1 MQQKFLEKTLGQQI
15 ADMAAKYPDD
25 NMIDYTDRDYS
36 RTWKEFNDECETI
49 ARGFMALGLKK
60 GSHISIWGTN
70 VPAWLLTFFG
80 SAKMGGIL
88 VTVNTSYKV
97 FELDYQLKQSDSEAI
112 VLIDGYKG
120 TSYIDIIN
128 ELCPELE
135 SCEPG
140 KLKSRRLPLLKS
152 VIYAG
157 EGECPAG
164 MVDWKDLYTLAEQT
178 PVEEFEAVRDS
189 CDCHEVVNIQY
200 TSGTT
205 GFPKGVMLTHYN
217 ILNNGQ
223 TIGDGMKFTHDDRLC
238 ITVPFF
244 HCFGMVLALMSC
256 ISHGTPFVP
265 IDMFNA
271 KKVMDALVTKNC
283 TAVHGVPTMFIAEL
297 NHPMFSMFDLT
308 SLRTGIMAG
317 SLCPVELM
325 KQVEEKM
332 FMRVTS
338 V

>member
-157 EGECPAG
+157 EGECPAAWSTG
-164 MVDWKDLYTLAEQT
+164 KISILSLSRLRSRSSRRCATRAT
-178 PVEEFEAVRDS
+178 ATRSSISSIPPARRDFPRALCS
-189 CDCHEVVNIQY
+189 P
-200 TSGTT
+200 TT
-205 GFPKGVMLTHYN
+205 TFST
-217 ILNNGQ
+217 
-223 TIGDGMKFTHDDRLC
+223 
-238 ITVPFF
+238 
-244 HCFGMVLALMSC
+244 
-256 ISHGTPFVP
+256 
-265 IDMFNA
+265 
-271 KKVMDALVTKNC
+271 
-283 TAVHGVPTMFIAEL
+283 TA
-297 NHPMFSMFDLT
+297 
-308 SLRTGIMAG
+308 R
-317 SLCPVELM
+317 
-325 KQVEEKM
+325 
-332 FMRVTS
+332 R
-338 V
+338 

>member
-164 MVDWKDLYTLAEQT
+164 MVDWKDL
-178 PVEEFEAVRDS
+178 
-189 CDCHEVVNIQY
+189 
-200 TSGTT
+200 
-205 GFPKGVMLTHYN
+205 
-217 ILNNGQ
+217 
-223 TIGDGMKFTHDDRLC
+223 
-238 ITVPFF
+238 
-244 HCFGMVLALMSC
+244 
-256 ISHGTPFVP
+256 
-265 IDMFNA
+265 
-271 KKVMDALVTKNC
+271 
-283 TAVHGVPTMFIAEL
+283 
-297 NHPMFSMFDLT
+297 
-308 SLRTGIMAG
+308 
-317 SLCPVELM
+317 
-325 KQVEEKM
+325 
-332 FMRVTS
+332 
-338 V
+338 